1 MAAEDKSQKTE
12 KPTPKHK
19 REAKKEGRVA
29 RSAEIGSWFS
39 LGVVVLALPSLGE
52 HAVSEVSGFMS
63 LAASAMPANDPAQ
76 SVSLLGRG
84 LWTVVAAVGPIVLA
98 AAAAAAVAGYGQ
110 VGLHFAP
117 GALGFKWN
125 KISPATGIK
134 RIFSARGAWEISKMA
149 LRLGILIGIGYGVD
163 RRLIQSLLGPGTLP
177 IQSTIST
184 AASGLLGLLR
194 DIVGAA
200 LVLAI
205 ADYAFQRRRFNDS
218 MKMSREQ
225 VRREMRETEG
235 NPEVRRALRR
245 RRRRLSRMQIL
256 AGVARADVVVVNP
269 THFSVGLAYDRR
281 KDRAPRVVTK
291 GDDEDALAIRTV
303 ALERGV
309 PIVENPPVAR
319 ALFEACEIGDEVPAQ
334 LYQVVARLLAFL
346 YRLTPAQRALVDIH
360 KMAA

>member
-1 MAAEDKSQKTE
+1 MAEDKSQKTE

-19 REAKKEGRVA
+19 RDARRDGRVA

-39 LGVVVLALPSLGE
+39 LGVVVLALPALGK

-63 LAASAMPANDPAQ
+63 LATNTMAKNDPSQ
-76 SVSLLGRG
+76 SLDLLGRG
-84 LWTVVAAVGPIVLA
+84 LWTVVEAVGPILFA
-98 AAAAAAVAGYGQ
+98 AAGAAAFAAYGQ
-110 VGLHFAP
+110 VGLHISP

-134 RIFSARGAWEISKMA
+134 RIFSARGAWEIMKMFF
-149 LRLGILIGIGYGVD
+149 RLIILVGIGYTLDRHLVD
-163 RRLIQSLLGPGTLP
+163 SLLGPGTLP
-177 IQSTIST
+177 IQATIST
-184 AASGLLGLLR
+184 TARGLVGLLR
-194 DIVGAA
+194 DIAGAA
-200 LVLAI
+200 LVLAM
-205 ADYAFQRRRFNDS
+205 ADYAFQRRQFNDS
-218 MKMSREQ
+218 MKMTKLE

-256 AGVARADVVVVNP
+256 AAVSRANVIVVNP
-269 THFSVGLAYDRR
+269 THFSVGLRYDRL

-291 GDDEDALAIRTV
+291 GDEEDALAIRTV
-303 ALERGV
+303 ALEKGV
-309 PIVENPPVAR
+309 PIIENPPVAR
-319 ALFEACEIGDEVPAQ
+319 ALFEACEIGDEVPAN

-360 KMAA
+360 KMAS

>member
-1 MAAEDKSQKTE
+1 MRGGRAAS
-12 KPTPKHK
+12 P
-19 REAKKEGRVA
+19 
-29 RSAEIGSWFS
+29 RSSELGSWFS
-39 LGVVVLALPSLGE
+39 LGVVVLALPALGE

-63 LAASAMPANDPAQ
+63 LATNAMPANDPSQ
-76 SVSLLGRG
+76 SVALLGRG
-84 LWTVVAAVGPIVLA
+84 LWTVIEAVGPILFVAAGA
-98 AAAAAAVAGYGQ
+98 AAFAGYGQ
-110 VGLHFAP
+110 VGLRIAP

-134 RIFSARGAWEISKMA
+134 RIFSARGAWELTKMA
-149 LRLGILIGIGYGVD
+149 LRLLILVGIGYVAD

-177 IQSTIST
+177 IQSTIATT
-184 AASGLLGLLR
+184 AVGLLGLLR

-200 LVLAI
+200 VVLAM
-205 ADYAFQRRRFNDS
+205 ADYAFQRRQFNDS
-218 MKMSREQ
+218 MKMTKDE

-256 AGVARADVVVVNP
+256 AAVSRSNVIVVNP
-269 THFSVGLAYDRR
+269 THFSVGLRYDRL

-303 ALERGV
+303 ALEQGV

-319 ALFEACEIGDEVPAQ
+319 SLFEACEVGDEVPGY
-334 LYQVVARLLAFL
+334 LYEVVARLLAFL

-360 KMAA
+360 KMAS

>member
-1 MAAEDKSQKTE
+1 MAEDKSQKTE

-29 RSAEIGSWFS
+29 RSGEIGSWFS

-52 HAVSEVSGFMS
+52 HAVSEVTGFMS
-63 LAASAMPANDPAQ
+63 LATNAMPANDPAQ
-76 SVSLLGRG
+76 SLSLLGRG
-84 LWTVVAAVGPIVLA
+84 LWTIVEAVGPILLA
-98 AAAAAAVAGYGQ
+98 AAGAAALASYGQ

-134 RIFSARGAWEISKMA
+134 RIFSARGAWEIAKMA
-149 LRLGILIGIGYGVD
+149 LRLMILVGIGYTVD
-163 RRLIQSLLGPGTLP
+163 RHLIQSLLGPGTLP
-177 IQSTIST
+177 IQSTIAT
-184 AASGLLGLLR
+184 AASGLLGLVR

-200 LVLAI
+200 LLLAI

-256 AGVARADVVVVNP
+256 AGVARADVIVVNP
-269 THFSVGLAYDRR
+269 THFSVGLSYDRH

-303 ALERGV
+303 ALERAV

-319 ALFEACEIGDEVPAQ
+319 ALFDACEIGDEVPAH

-360 KMAA
+360 KMAS

>member
-1 MAAEDKSQKTE
+1 
-12 KPTPKHK
+12 
-19 REAKKEGRVA
+19 
-29 RSAEIGSWFS
+29 
-39 LGVVVLALPSLGE
+39 
-52 HAVSEVSGFMS
+52 
-63 LAASAMPANDPAQ
+63 
-76 SVSLLGRG
+76 
-84 LWTVVAAVGPIVLA
+84 
-98 AAAAAAVAGYGQ
+98 
-110 VGLHFAP
+110 
-117 GALGFKWN
+117 
-125 KISPATGIK
+125 
-134 RIFSARGAWEISKMA
+134 MA
-149 LRLGILIGIGYGVD
+149 LRLMILVGIGYTVD
-163 RRLIQSLLGPGTLP
+163 RHLIQSLLGPGTLP
-177 IQSTIST
+177 IQSTIAT
-184 AASGLLGLLR
+184 AASGLLGLVR

-200 LVLAI
+200 LLLAI

-256 AGVARADVVVVNP
+256 AGVARADVIVVNP
-269 THFSVGLAYDRR
+269 THFSVGLSYDRH

-303 ALERGV
+303 ALERAV

-319 ALFEACEIGDEVPAQ
+319 ALFDACEIGDEVPAH

-360 KMAA
+360 KMAS

>member
-1 MAAEDKSQKTE
+1 MAEDKSQKTE

-19 REAKKEGRVA
+19 RDARRDGRVA

-39 LGVVVLALPSLGE
+39 LGVVALMLPALGR

-63 LAASAMPANDPAQ
+63 LATNTMADNDPSQ
-76 SVSLLGRG
+76 SISLLGRG
-84 LWTVVAAVGPIVLA
+84 LWTVIEAVGPILFA
-98 AAAAAAVAGYGQ
+98 AAGAAAFAAYGQ
-110 VGLHFAP
+110 VGLHISP

-125 KISPATGIK
+125 KISPTTGVK
-134 RIFSARGAWEISKMA
+134 RIFSARGAWEITKMA
-149 LRLGILIGIGYGVD
+149 FRLIILISIGYEVD
-163 RRLIQSLLGPGTLP
+163 RHLIQSLLGPGTLP
-177 IQSTIST
+177 IQSTLT
-184 AASGLLGLLR
+184 ATADGLLGLLR

-205 ADYAFQRRRFNDS
+205 ADYAFQRRQFNDS
-218 MKMSREQ
+218 MRMTKFE

-245 RRRRLSRMQIL
+245 RRRRLSRMQVL
-256 AGVARADVVVVNP
+256 AAVSRANVIVVNP
-269 THFSVGLAYDRR
+269 THFSVGLQYDRS

-303 ALERGV
+303 ALEQGV

-319 ALFEACEIGDEVPAQ
+319 ALFDACEIGDEVPAY
-334 LYQVVARLLAFL
+334 LFQVVARLLAFL

-360 KMAA
+360 KMAS

>member
-12 KPTPKHK
+12 KPTLKHK

-39 LGVVVLALPSLGE
+39 LGVVVMALPSLGA

-63 LAASAMPANDPAQ
+63 LASSAMPANDPAQ

-117 GALGFKWN
+117 GALGFKWT
-125 KISPATGIK
+125 KISPVTGIK
-134 RIFSARGAWEISKMA
+134 RIFSSRGAWEISKMM
-149 LRLGILIGIGYGVD
+149 LRLGILISIGYGVD

-177 IQSTIST
+177 IQSTVST
-184 AASGLLGLLR
+184 AAGGLLGLVR

-200 LVLAI
+200 LVLAF

-218 MKMSREQ
+218 MKMTREQ
-225 VRREMRETEG
+225 VRREMRESEG
-235 NPEVRRALRR
+235 SPEVRRALRR

-256 AGVARADVVVVNP
+256 AGLARADVVVVNP
-269 THFSVGLAYDRR
+269 THFSVALCYDRR

-291 GDDEDALAIRTV
+291 GDDDDALAIRTV

-334 LYQVVARLLAFL
+334 LYGVVARLLAFL
-346 YRLTPAQRALVDIH
+346 YRLTPAQRALVDVH